1 MRHVNTGFV
10 ALICS
15 ALGAGCATTHLS
27 GNYDPGSRV
36 PLDKAHEIAGEEE
49 LQTLAKGHDWVL
61 AWGLV
66 ELQSTDMA
74 EKVKGK
80 LRSDEILKDVEVRNH
95 VSLPGAL
102 LWVVSLGLVSHHE
115 VDLRGRIV
123 AVKDLPAAPPAERG
137 PTSITALP
145 AESELFAKDAIDR
158 PIAEVARDFNVAAS
172 RAGLIPIARVK
183 WDELTPAERSE
194 YRGEVPGNRLEGIEP
209 SNVQSFCVAN
219 EAIARDVKS
228 DPKRGTHLPCLV
240 CYEVEGKTRCIFARP
255 TTKLRMLEAAG
266 EVGEGKRMSRAEFD
280 RHFEMAQDFERS
292 CEILIANLKT
302 SP

>member
-1 MRHVNTGFV
+1 M
-10 ALICS
+10 
-15 ALGAGCATTHLS
+15 
-27 GNYDPGSRV
+27 
-36 PLDKAHEIAGEEE
+36 
-49 LQTLAKGHDWVL
+49 
-61 AWGLV
+61 
-66 ELQSTDMA
+66 
-74 EKVKGK
+74 
-80 LRSDEILKDVEVRNH
+80 
-95 VSLPGAL
+95 
-102 LWVVSLGLVSHHE
+102 SLGLVSHHE